1 MANIKFEIEGKIYDF
16 APDSFVI
23 DNEGNIIL
31 KSKPSAE
38 EKRNSFERVKEGES
52 FYFIGGNGDVMT
64 LKENSLCFTGKY
76 HNCANYCT
84 DADLLRRRALYEK
97 LERCLWRFSMENGGS
112 GDYYPILNRV
122 TREWSIICVE
132 SQMFG
137 PSFKTRE
144 ACERAIEEVIKPM
157 LDGAAEE
164 EIFVWGGVEN

>member
-1 MANIKFEIEGKIYDF
+1 MANIKFEIDGKIYDF
-16 APDSFVI
+16 APESFVI

-31 KSKPSAE
+31 KSKLSA
-38 EKRNSFERVKEGES
+38 EKRNPFYMVKEGES

-84 DADLLRRRALYEK
+84 DAELLTRRALYEK

-112 GDYYPILNRV
+112 GDYYPILNRA
-122 TREWSIICVE
+122 TREWSIISAG
-132 SQMFG
+132 SQRFG

-144 ACERAIEEVIKPM
+144 ACARAIKEVIRPM
-157 LDGAAEE
+157 LDGIAEE
-164 EIFVWGGVEN
+164 EIFSWRGV

>member
-1 MANIKFEIEGKIYDF
+1 MANIKFEIDGKVYDF
-16 APDSFVI
+16 APESFVI

-38 EKRNSFERVKEGES
+38 EKRNPFERVAEGES

-84 DADLLRRRALYEK
+84 DAELLRRRALYEK

-112 GDYYPILNRV
+112 GNYYPILNRV
-122 TREWSIICVE
+122 TREWSIISAE
-132 SQMFG
+132 SQRFG

-144 ACERAIEEVIKPM
+144 ACARAIEEVIKPM
-157 LDGAAEE
+157 LDGIAEE
-164 EIFVWGGVEN
+164 EIFAWRGV

>member
-1 MANIKFEIEGKIYDF
+1 MANIKFEIDGKVYDF
-16 APDSFVI
+16 APESFVI

-38 EKRNSFERVKEGES
+38 KRNPFYMVDEGES

-84 DADLLRRRALYEK
+84 DAELLTRRALYEK

-112 GDYYPILNRV
+112 GDFYPVLDRSTRTWDV
-122 TREWSIICVE
+122 TITSVQR
-132 SQMFG
+132 FG
-137 PSFKTRE
+137 PSFKTHE
-144 ACERAIEEVIKPM
+144 ACRRAIEEVIKPM
-157 LDGAAEE
+157 VDGIAEE
-164 EIFVWGGVEN
+164 EIFVWGGV